1 MTDDSSARLALPYLQ
16 PGQAQKELYHNEA
29 LALIDLALQ
38 PNVQSVG
45 RDAPPADPLPG
56 ACWIVGTA
64 PTGAWS
70 GQAGALAGWTAGGWR
85 FVAPVPGMAVWSDS
99 DRLTAQY
106 ESGAWV
112 LGRHRVAALVVD
124 DLPVV
129 GARRGAI
136 AAPQG
141 GATVDVEARAAVSA
155 ILAALR
161 GHGLIAS

>member
-1 MTDDSSARLALPYLQ
+1 MTDDNSARLALPYLQ

-29 LALIDLALQ
+29 LALVDLALQ
-38 PNVQSVG
+38 ATVKSVG

-56 ACWIVGTA
+56 ECWIVGAA
-64 PTGAWS
+64 PTGAWT
-70 GQAGALAGWTAGGWR
+70 GHPAALAGWTGGGWR
-85 FVAPVPGMAVWSDS
+85 FVGPVAGMAVWSEA

-106 ESGAWV
+106 ESGGWAVGKQRVNAV
-112 LGRHRVAALVVD
+112 LVD

-136 AAPQG
+136 AVPQG
-141 GATVDVEARAAVSA
+141 GTTVDVEARAALSA

-161 GHGLIAS
+161 GHGLIAT